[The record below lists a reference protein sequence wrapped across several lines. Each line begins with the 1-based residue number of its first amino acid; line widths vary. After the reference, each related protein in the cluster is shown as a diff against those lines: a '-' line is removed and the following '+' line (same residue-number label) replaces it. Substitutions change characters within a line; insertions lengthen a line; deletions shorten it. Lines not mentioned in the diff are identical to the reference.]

1 MNIAIKLLIAL
12 LVAGA
17 ATGITLLFDND
28 LSTPGLFGLVACATL
43 VTTMLTQLA
52 GSAVSPGHDASAGRA
67 PGSPAAAP
75 RNSAAGRGREQG
87 AVKWFS
93 QKKGFGFIIREN
105 GDEIFVHYRNI
116 AGEGRR
122 TLLDGERVTF
132 RVSQT
137 DKGPQAEEVETID

>member
-12 LVAGA
+12 LVAAA
-17 ATGITLLFDND
+17 ATGITLLLDNG
-28 LSTPGLFGLVACATL
+28 LTTAGLFALMACATL
-43 VTTMLTQLA
+43 VTAVLTHFP
-52 GSAVSPGHDASAGRA
+52 GSAANAGRDSSSGRA

-75 RNSAAGRGREQG
+75 RDAAPGRGREQG

-93 QKKGFGFIIREN
+93 QKKGFGFIIRDS

-116 AGEGRR
+116 LGEGRR
-122 TLLDGERVTF
+122 TLRDGERVTF

-137 DKGPQAEEVETID
+137 DKGPQAEEVESID